1 MPLQSV
7 PSRRRGLIVTAFAA
21 LLAVG
26 GAASLPVAAELSA
39 VDREAIEAAFA
50 RGDSNGDGRLSR
62 DEAER
67 FPEIAARFDELDSD
81 HDGFLSLAEFA
92 VGAAPPTKP

>member
-1 MPLQSV
+1 MPLQFLWM
-7 PSRRRGLIVTAFAA
+7 RRCGGVALIGCA
-21 LLAVG
+21 L
-26 GAASLPVAAELSA
+26 ASAWPAAAELSA

-50 RGDSNGDGRLSR
+50 RADTNGDGKLSR
-62 DEAER
+62 EEAQR

-92 VGAAPPTKP
+92 VGATPPRP

>member
-1 MPLQSV
+1 MPQKFVWLRRFGEIVVIGFALVASV
-7 PSRRRGLIVTAFAA
+7 P
-21 LLAVG
+21 
-26 GAASLPVAAELSA
+26 AAELSA

-50 RGDSNGDGRLSR
+50 RADTNGDGKLSR
-62 DEAER
+62 DEAQR
-67 FPEIAARFDELDSD
+67 FPEIAARFDELDRD